1 MGVLH
6 VIHRVSGVFLL
17 SNLDIEVDRLVGGAR
32 KHEVAR
38 RVDAHFLDKLLK
50 RDHLARALRHA
61 NRATVTE
68 EIHELAENHFK
79 RALVTPRGKHCL
91 ATLHVPVVIGSP
103 NVDQVGKAPLDLVV
117 VVRHVGEEV
126 RELAVFLDKD
136 AILLV
141 TESGRLEPGRAIFL
155 EDIALRV
162 HRLEGAVDSGLPVL
176 IGNVKRTLGEPGVKR
191 GAETRKHG
199 LVVLEHL
206 DIRALAERN
215 DALFL
220 GNIEPLFAIG
230 IENLARDIDH
240 IGATVAVLGH
250 RDIAATKLLVA
261 RRHRATE
268 VIHLSAVIVDVEL
281 LGHVEARMAQHARHR
296 VAERRP
302 TPMADMHGARRVRRD
317 ILKIDAP
324 RIRRSLTTPEIH
336 ALAAR
341 LGDNARQRSV
351 REANVNEPR
360 ARNLGRG
367 DKVVLRQMRHN
378 RVSDIP
384 RFHMR
389 SLGSTQG
396 DRRRPIAVSRIARTL
411 ERCSG
416 DLLQGER
423 SVCNG
428 GAQCHIDNFFNLL
441 T

>member
-1 MGVLH
+1 M
-6 VIHRVSGVFLL
+6 I
-17 SNLDIEVDRLVGGAR
+17 
-32 KHEVAR
+32 
-38 RVDAHFLDKLLK
+38 
-50 RDHLARALRHA
+50 RH
-61 NRATVTE
+61 
-68 EIHELAENHFK
+68 I
-79 RALVTPRGKHCL
+79 
-91 ATLHVPVVIGSP
+91 
-103 NVDQVGKAPLDLVV
+103 
-117 VVRHVGEEV
+117 GEEV

-155 EDIALRV
+155 EDITLRV
-162 HRLEGAVDSGLPVL
+162 HRLEGAIDSGLPVL
-176 IGNVKRTLGEPGVKR
+176 IGNIERALREPGVKR
-191 GAETRKHG
+191 RTKIGEHR

-206 DIRALAERN
+206 DIRALAERH

-220 GNIEPLFAIG
+220 GNIEPLLAIG
-230 IENLARDIDH
+230 IENLARNIDH
-240 IGATVAVLGH
+240 IGSAVAVLGH
-250 RDIAATKLLVA
+250 RNIAATKLLVA

-302 TPMADMHGARRVRRD
+302 TPMADVHGARRVRRD

-336 ALAAR
+336 ALATH
-341 LGDNARQRSV
+341 LGDNARQRSI

-360 ARNLGRG
+360 ARNLSRG
-367 DKVVLRQMRHN
+367 DKAVLRQMRHN
-378 RVSDIP
+378 RVRNIP

-389 SLGSTQG
+389 SLRGAKG
-396 DRRRPIAVSRIARTL
+396 NRRRPITVSRVARTL
-411 ERCSG
+411 ERSGG

-423 SVCNG
+423 SICNG
-428 GAQCHIDNFFNLL
+428 GAQCRIYNFFNLL